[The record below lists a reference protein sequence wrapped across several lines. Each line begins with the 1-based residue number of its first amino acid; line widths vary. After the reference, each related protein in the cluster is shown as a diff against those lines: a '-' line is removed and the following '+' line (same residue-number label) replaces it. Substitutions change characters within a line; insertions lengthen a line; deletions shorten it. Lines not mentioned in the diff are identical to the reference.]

1 MKKLQF
7 FLKTKIQKGLGL
19 QLTASRVCVE
29 FDKIIENDFGGD
41 FKDKVRSLHFKKGIL
56 TIAVNGSVYAQE
68 IHYKSHLII
77 EKINKVLGQNETKK
91 ILIRS

>member
-7 FLKTKIQKGLGL
+7 FLKSKLGKGLGL
-19 QLTASRVCVE
+19 QIQAGRACVE
-29 FDKIIENDFGGD
+29 FDKIIENDFGED
-41 FKDKVRSLHFKKGIL
+41 FKNKVKSLHFKKGIL

-68 IHYKSHLII
+68 IHYKTHLIV
-77 EKINKVLGQNETKK
+77 EKVNKKLGSDEVQK